1 MAKTPPRRAA
11 HAPRPRPLSRP
22 ALVLTGALLGAAWG
36 TVMWAI
42 VALTGDGRGLGGWAY
57 VSFSLACLGAGVA
70 GFYGLTG
77 ARRRGERIGPRLPFP
92 RRGRGG

>member
-11 HAPRPRPLSRP
+11 EAPRPRPMSRP
-22 ALVLTGALLGAAWG
+22 ALVATGAVLDAAWG

-42 VALTGDGRGLGGWAY
+42 VALTGDGRGAGGWAY

-77 ARRRGERIGPRLPFP
+77 ARRRGERVGPRLSFL